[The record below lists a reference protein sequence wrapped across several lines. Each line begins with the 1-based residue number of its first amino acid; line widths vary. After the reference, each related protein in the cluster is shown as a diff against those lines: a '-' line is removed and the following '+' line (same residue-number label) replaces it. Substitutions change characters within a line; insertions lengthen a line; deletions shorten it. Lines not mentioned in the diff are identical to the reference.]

1 MHIFESMVAI
11 GMKTVT
17 DKSILLSLSA
27 MVAQIPIVS
36 KPFPNSLDIGY
47 NSPGRTQFGAHT
59 MATFAYE
66 AMNSSGQEVKD
77 EIEAAT
83 SEEAIKRIRDKG
95 FFPTKVKEK
104 AAKKGAKKK
113 AAAEAAGPIQKKR
126 KMPLSIG
133 GVPKK
138 QLVTFTRQLSTL
150 QDAGLPILRSLQ
162 ILEEQ
167 QRPGLLKAIIGG
179 VADEVEGGG
188 TLSDAMANFPKAFDK
203 LYVNMINAGEA
214 GGVLDLILA
223 RLAEFMEK
231 AAKLKKKVIGAMIYP
246 CVVITIAVAIVSMIM
261 IVVIPK
267 FKSIFSDFHAELPAV
282 TQLLLTISNWFA
294 QEYGWAYVLIGPVVF
309 MLIIKLIRMSEGGKY
324 AVDKVKLMIPILG
337 GILGKTAI
345 ARFTRTLGTLISAGV
360 PILDAINITKETC
373 GNEVYTKAL
382 SKVHDAIREGES
394 MADPLRATKVC
405 DAIVVNMID
414 VGEET
419 GDLDKMLIKVADNYD
434 SDVDVLVGSLIS
446 IMEPVM
452 VVVLGVIVGFI
463 VIALFMPMVTLI
475 ESISSPAKK

>member
-1 MHIFESMVAI
+1 MGV
-11 GMKTVT
+11 
-17 DKSILLSLSA
+17 
-27 MVAQIPIVS
+27 
-36 KPFPNSLDIGY
+36 
-47 NSPGRTQFGAHT
+47 
-59 MATFAYE
+59 FAYE

-83 SEEAIKRIRDKG
+83 PEEAISKIRGKG
-95 FFPTKVKEK
+95 YFPTKVREK
-104 AAKKGAKKK
+104 AQKKLAKKK
-113 AAAEAAGPIQKKR
+113 GVAGDAAPLQKKR
-126 KMPLSIG
+126 KMPISIG
-133 GVPKK
+133 GVPRK
-138 QLVTFTRQLSTL
+138 QLVGFTRQLSTL

-162 ILEEQ
+162 ILEAQ
-167 QRPGLLKAIIGG
+167 QKPGLLKAIIGG

-188 TLSDAMANFPKAFDK
+188 TLSDAMAKFPKAFDK
-203 LYVNMINAGEA
+203 LYVNMINAGEM

-223 RLAEFMEK
+223 RLADFMEK

-246 CVVITIAVAIVSMIM
+246 AVVISIAVGVVSLIM

-267 FKSIFSDFHAELPAV
+267 FEGIFRDFKTDLPGVTKALLAV
-282 TQLLLTISNWFA
+282 SRWFA
-294 QEYGWAYVLIGPVVF
+294 NQYGWAYIIISPVVF
-309 MLIIKLIRMSEGGKY
+309 IGLMKLIQMSEGGKY
-324 AVDKVKLMIPILG
+324 LVDAVKLKIPILG

-373 GNEVYTKAL
+373 GNEVYTRAL

-434 SDVDVLVGSLIS
+434 SDVDVLVSSLIS
-446 IMEPVM
+446 ILEPVM

-463 VIALFMPMVTLI
+463 VVALFMPMVSLI
-475 ESISSPAKK
+475 ETISSPKH